1 MSLYFMKIHSVG
13 GKKIVAVCDEE
24 ILGMVFREGD
34 VVLDISPRFYGG
46 KKADLEEVMNEIM
59 DADIVVLSGKRIV
72 EELDRRGAVI
82 KDHALRVGDQLHIQI
97 VREVLEI

>member
-1 MSLYFMKIHSVG
+1 MSLYFMRIHNVG

-34 VVLDISPRFYGG
+34 VVLDISPKFYGG
-46 KKADLEEVMNEIM
+46 RKADLEEVMNEIM

-82 KDHALRVGDQLHIQI
+82 KEYALKVGDQLHIQI
-97 VREVLEI
+97 VREVLEL